1 MSSKKND
8 FFKDMSIDQYKNLGA
23 KVSENVEIM
32 SGNSFGNLG
41 FNNEVKMENIPG
53 SSLVNFTK
61 DILDN
66 IDLNDKKYILR
77 EKDFESLIED
87 EGIEGLSSSIY
98 EVGLINPVYIQKKE
112 NGKYRIISGYR
123 RTVAIKVGY
132 LNYGDDYSFDG
143 KAVIIPENY
152 SADDLEVFQ
161 INENTHR
168 EDLSILELAYRF
180 HVASEKRKVTID
192 ELGDEYNMSSRQV
205 KRIKGSLNYPVP
217 IKKHINELKLTKA
230 EEINKLIKILNLPE
244 EEMEDY
250 IMKVKDFSRDEM
262 RAELK
267 RIKSRE
273 EKPLIDT
280 KYSKK
285 MSSIKINEE
294 LTEEQFEEL
303 KKIITAKLSEFKK

>member
-1 MSSKKND
+1 MSSKKNNFD
-8 FFKDMSIDQYKNLGA
+8 FFKDISIDQYKNLGA
-23 KVSENVEIM
+23 KVAENVEMM
-32 SGNSFGNLG
+32 SGNGFG
-41 FNNEVKMENIPG
+41 EVKLENIPG
-53 SSLVNFTK
+53 SVLVNFTK

-66 IDLNDKKYILR
+66 IDLDDKKYILR
-77 EKDFESLIED
+77 EKNFEELAED
-87 EGIEGLSSSIY
+87 EGIEGLSTSIY

-123 RTVAIKVGY
+123 RTAAIKTGY

-143 KAVIIPENY
+143 KVVIIPENY

-180 HVASEKRKVTID
+180 HVASEKRKITID

-205 KRIKGSLNYPVP
+205 KRIKGSLNYPTP
-217 IKKHINELKLTKA
+217 IKRHINELKLAKA
-230 EEINKLIKILNLPE
+230 EEINKLVKVLNIPE
-244 EEMEDY
+244 EKMEEY
-250 IMKVKDFSRDEM
+250 IEKIKDLSRDEL

-267 RIKSRE
+267 RIKADK
-273 EKPLIDT
+273 EKPLMDT

-285 MSSIKINEE
+285 LSIIKINEN
-294 LTEEQFEEL
+294 LTEEQFEAI
-303 KKIITAKLSEFKK
+303 KKLVENKLFEFKK

>member
-8 FFKDMSIDQYKNLGA
+8 FFKDMSIDQYKDLGS
-23 KVSENVEIM
+23 KVSENVGIM
-32 SGNSFGNLG
+32 TGNPFGYS
-41 FNNEVKMENIPG
+41 EVKMENIPG

-77 EKDFESLIED
+77 EKNFDELQED
-87 EGIEGLSSSIY
+87 EGIEGLSASIY

-112 NGKYRIISGYR
+112 DNKYRIISGYR

-132 LNYGDDYSFDG
+132 INYGDEYSFDG
-143 KAVIIPENY
+143 KVVIIPENY

-180 HVASEKRKVTID
+180 HVASEKRKVSID

-217 IKKHINELKLTKA
+217 LKRYINEVKLAKA
-230 EEINKLIKILNLPE
+230 EEINKLIKALNLSE
-244 EEMEDY
+244 NEMEEY
-250 IMKVKDFSRDEM
+250 ILKIKDFSRDEM

-267 RIKSRE
+267 KIKSHE
-273 EKPLIDT
+273 EKPVLDT
-280 KYSKK
+280 KYT
-285 MSSIKINEE
+285 KIFYYKN
-294 LTEEQFEEL
+294 
-303 KKIITAKLSEFKK
+303 K

>member
-8 FFKDMSIDQYKNLGA
+8 FFKDISIDQYKNLGA
-23 KVSENVEIM
+23 KVTENVEMM
-32 SGNSFGNLG
+32 SGNGFGSLG
-41 FNNEVKMENIPG
+41 EVRLENIPG
-53 SSLVNFTK
+53 SVLVNFTK
-61 DILDN
+61 NILDN
-66 IDLNDKKYILR
+66 IDLSDKKYILR
-77 EKDFESLIED
+77 EKNFEELAED
-87 EGIEGLSSSIY
+87 EGIEGLSTSIY

-123 RTVAIKVGY
+123 RTAAIKLGY
-132 LNYGDDYSFDG
+132 INYGDDYSFDG
-143 KAVIIPENY
+143 KVVIIPENY

-205 KRIKGSLNYPVP
+205 KRIKGSLNYPTP
-217 IKKHINELKLTKA
+217 IKRHINELKLAKA
-230 EEINKLIKILNLPE
+230 EEINKLIKVLNIPE
-244 EEMEDY
+244 EKMEEY
-250 IMKVKDFSRDEM
+250 IEKIKDLSRDEL

-267 RIKSRE
+267 RVKADK
-273 EKPLIDT
+273 EKPLMDT

-285 MSSIKINEE
+285 LSTIKINEV
-294 LTEEQFEEL
+294 LTEEQFE
-303 KKIITAKLSEFKK
+303 IIKQLVAEKLSEFKK

>member
-1 MSSKKND
+1 MSSKKNNFD
-8 FFKDMSIDQYKNLGA
+8 FFKDISIDQYKNLGA
-23 KVSENVEIM
+23 KVAENVEMM
-32 SGNSFGNLG
+32 SGNGFG
-41 FNNEVKMENIPG
+41 EVKLENIPG
-53 SSLVNFTK
+53 SVLVNFTK

-66 IDLNDKKYILR
+66 IDLDDKKYILR
-77 EKDFESLIED
+77 EKNFEELAED
-87 EGIEGLSSSIY
+87 EGIEGLSTSIY

-123 RTVAIKVGY
+123 RTAAIKTGY

-143 KAVIIPENY
+143 KVIIIPENY

-205 KRIKGSLNYPVP
+205 KRIKGSLNYPTP
-217 IKKHINELKLTKA
+217 IKRHINELKLAKA
-230 EEINKLIKILNLPE
+230 EEINKLVKVLNIPE
-244 EEMEDY
+244 EKMEEY
-250 IMKVKDFSRDEM
+250 IEKIKDLSRDEL

-267 RIKSRE
+267 RIKADK
-273 EKPLIDT
+273 EKPLMDT

-285 MSSIKINEE
+285 LSIIKINEN
-294 LTEEQFEEL
+294 LTEEQFEAI
-303 KKIITAKLSEFKK
+303 KKLVENKLSEFKK

>member
-8 FFKDMSIDQYKNLGA
+8 FFKDISIDQYKNLGA
-23 KVSENVEIM
+23 KVTENVEMM
-32 SGNSFGNLG
+32 SGNGFGSLG
-41 FNNEVKMENIPG
+41 EVRLENIPG
-53 SSLVNFTK
+53 SVLVNFTK
-61 DILDN
+61 NILDN
-66 IDLNDKKYILR
+66 IDLTDKKYILR
-77 EKDFESLIED
+77 EKNFEELAED
-87 EGIEGLSSSIY
+87 EGIEGLSTSIY

-123 RTVAIKVGY
+123 RTAAIKLGY
-132 LNYGDDYSFDG
+132 INYGDDYSFDG
-143 KAVIIPENY
+143 KVVIIPENY

-205 KRIKGSLNYPVP
+205 KRIKGSLNYPTP
-217 IKKHINELKLTKA
+217 IKRHINELKLAKA
-230 EEINKLIKILNLPE
+230 EEINKLIKVLNIPE
-244 EEMEDY
+244 EKMEEY
-250 IMKVKDFSRDEM
+250 IEKIKDLSRDEL

-267 RIKSRE
+267 RVKADK
-273 EKPLIDT
+273 EKPLMDT

-285 MSSIKINEE
+285 LSTIKINEV
-294 LTEEQFEEL
+294 LTEEQFE
-303 KKIITAKLSEFKK
+303 IIKQLVAEKLSEFKK

>member
-8 FFKDMSIDQYKNLGA
+8 FFKDISIDQYKNLGA
-23 KVSENVEIM
+23 KVTENVEMM
-32 SGNSFGNLG
+32 SGNGFGSLG
-41 FNNEVKMENIPG
+41 EVRLENIPG
-53 SSLVNFTK
+53 SVLVNFTK
-61 DILDN
+61 NILDN
-66 IDLNDKKYILR
+66 IDLTDKKYILR
-77 EKDFESLIED
+77 EKNFEELAED
-87 EGIEGLSSSIY
+87 EGIEGLSTSIY

-123 RTVAIKVGY
+123 RTAAIKLGY
-132 LNYGDDYSFDG
+132 INYGDDYSFDG
-143 KAVIIPENY
+143 KVVIIPENY

-205 KRIKGSLNYPVP
+205 KRIKGSLNYPAP
-217 IKKHINELKLTKA
+217 IKRHINELKLAKA
-230 EEINKLIKILNLPE
+230 EEINKLIKVLNIPE
-244 EEMEDY
+244 EKMEEY
-250 IMKVKDFSRDEM
+250 IEKIKDLSRDEL

-267 RIKSRE
+267 RVKADK
-273 EKPLIDT
+273 EKPLMDT

-285 MSSIKINEE
+285 LSTIKINEV
-294 LTEEQFEEL
+294 LTEEQFE
-303 KKIITAKLSEFKK
+303 IIKQLVAEKLSEFKK

>member
-8 FFKDMSIDQYKNLGA
+8 FFKDISIDQYKNLGA
-23 KVSENVEIM
+23 KVTENVEM
-32 SGNSFGNLG
+32 MAENGFGSLNG
-41 FNNEVKMENIPG
+41 VKINNIPG
-53 SSLVNFTK
+53 ASLVNFTK
-61 DILDN
+61 TILDN

-77 EKDFESLIED
+77 EKDFKSLIED

-112 NGKYRIISGYR
+112 GGKYRIVSGYR
-123 RTVAIKVGY
+123 RTAAIKLGY
-132 LNYGDDYSFDG
+132 INYGDEYSFDG
-143 KAVIIPENY
+143 KVVIIPENY

-180 HVASEKRKVTID
+180 YVASEKRKVTIE

-205 KRIKGSLNYPVP
+205 KRIKGSLNYPTPV
-217 IKKHINELKLTKA
+217 KRHINELKLSKA
-230 EEINKLIKILNLPE
+230 EEINKLIKALNLPE
-244 EEMEDY
+244 EEMEEY
-250 IMKVKDFSRDEM
+250 ILKVQDWSRDEM

-267 RIKSRE
+267 KIKADE
-273 EKPLIDT
+273 QKPLVDT
-280 KYSKK
+280 KYARN
-285 MSSIKINEE
+285 SSNIKINEK

-303 KKIITAKLSEFKK
+303 KNMIIAKIQEFKK

>member
-1 MSSKKND
+1 MSSKKNNFD
-8 FFKDMSIDQYKNLGA
+8 FFKDISIDQYKNLGA
-23 KVSENVEIM
+23 KVAENVEMM
-32 SGNSFGNLG
+32 SGNGFG
-41 FNNEVKMENIPG
+41 EVKLENIPG
-53 SSLVNFTK
+53 SVLVNFTK

-66 IDLNDKKYILR
+66 IDLDDKKYILR
-77 EKDFESLIED
+77 EKNFEELAED
-87 EGIEGLSSSIY
+87 EGIEGLSTSIY

-123 RTVAIKVGY
+123 RTAAIKTGY

-143 KAVIIPENY
+143 KVVIIPENY

-180 HVASEKRKVTID
+180 YVASEKRKVTID

-205 KRIKGSLNYPVP
+205 KRIKGSLNYPTP
-217 IKKHINELKLTKA
+217 IKRHINELKLAKA
-230 EEINKLIKILNLPE
+230 EEINKLVKVLNIPE
-244 EEMEDY
+244 EKMEEY
-250 IMKVKDFSRDEM
+250 IEKIKDLSRDEL

-267 RIKSRE
+267 RIKADK
-273 EKPLIDT
+273 EKPLMDT

-285 MSSIKINEE
+285 LSIIKINEN
-294 LTEEQFEEL
+294 LTEEQFEAI
-303 KKIITAKLSEFKK
+303 KKLVENKLSEFKK

>member
-8 FFKDMSIDQYKNLGA
+8 FFKDISIDQYKNLGA
-23 KVSENVEIM
+23 KVTENVEMM
-32 SGNSFGNLG
+32 SGNGFGSFG
-41 FNNEVKMENIPG
+41 EVRLENIPG
-53 SSLVNFTK
+53 SILVNFTK
-61 DILDN
+61 NILDN
-66 IDLNDKKYILR
+66 IDLSDKKYILR
-77 EKDFESLIED
+77 EKNFEELAED
-87 EGIEGLSSSIY
+87 EGIEGLSTSIY

-123 RTVAIKVGY
+123 RTAAIKLGY
-132 LNYGDDYSFDG
+132 INYGDDYSFDG
-143 KAVIIPENY
+143 KVVIIPENY

-205 KRIKGSLNYPVP
+205 KRIKGSLNYPTP
-217 IKKHINELKLTKA
+217 IKRHINELKLAKA
-230 EEINKLIKILNLPE
+230 EEINKLIKVLNIPE
-244 EEMEDY
+244 EKMEEY
-250 IMKVKDFSRDEM
+250 IEKIKDLSRDEL

-267 RIKSRE
+267 RVKADK
-273 EKPLIDT
+273 EKPLMDT

-285 MSSIKINEE
+285 LSTIKINEV
-294 LTEEQFEEL
+294 LTEEQFE
-303 KKIITAKLSEFKK
+303 IIKQLVAEKLSEFKK

>member
-8 FFKDMSIDQYKNLGA
+8 FFKDISIDQYKNLGA
-23 KVSENVEIM
+23 KVTENVEMM
-32 SGNSFGNLG
+32 SGNGFGSLG
-41 FNNEVKMENIPG
+41 EVRLENIPG
-53 SSLVNFTK
+53 SVLVNFTK
-61 DILDN
+61 NILDN
-66 IDLNDKKYILR
+66 IDLTDKKYILR
-77 EKDFESLIED
+77 EKNFEELAED
-87 EGIEGLSSSIY
+87 EEIEGLSTSIY

-123 RTVAIKVGY
+123 RTAAIKLGY
-132 LNYGDDYSFDG
+132 INYGDDYSFDG
-143 KAVIIPENY
+143 KVVIIPENY

-205 KRIKGSLNYPVP
+205 KRIKGSLNYPAP
-217 IKKHINELKLTKA
+217 IKRHINELKLAKA
-230 EEINKLIKILNLPE
+230 EEINKLIKVLNIPE
-244 EEMEDY
+244 EKMEEY
-250 IMKVKDFSRDEM
+250 IEKIKDLSRDEL

-267 RIKSRE
+267 RVKADK
-273 EKPLIDT
+273 EKPLMDT

-285 MSSIKINEE
+285 LSTIKINEV
-294 LTEEQFEEL
+294 LTEEQFE
-303 KKIITAKLSEFKK
+303 IIKQLVAEKLSEFKK

>member
-1 MSSKKND
+1 MSSKKNNFD
-8 FFKDMSIDQYKNLGA
+8 FFKDISIDQYKNLGA
-23 KVSENVEIM
+23 KVAENVEMM
-32 SGNSFGNLG
+32 SGNGFGEAKL
-41 FNNEVKMENIPG
+41 ENIPG
-53 SSLVNFTK
+53 SVLVNFTK

-66 IDLNDKKYILR
+66 IDLDDKKYILR
-77 EKDFESLIED
+77 EKNFEELAED
-87 EGIEGLSSSIY
+87 EGIEGLSTSIY

-123 RTVAIKVGY
+123 RTAAIKTGY
-132 LNYGDDYSFDG
+132 LNYGDNYSFDG
-143 KAVIIPENY
+143 KVVIIPENY

-205 KRIKGSLNYPVP
+205 KRIKGSLNYPTP
-217 IKKHINELKLTKA
+217 IKRHINELKLAKA
-230 EEINKLIKILNLPE
+230 EEINKLVKVLNIPE
-244 EEMEDY
+244 EKMEEY
-250 IMKVKDFSRDEM
+250 IEKIKDLSRDEL

-267 RIKSRE
+267 RIKADK
-273 EKPLIDT
+273 EKPLMDT

-285 MSSIKINEE
+285 LSIIKINEN
-294 LTEEQFEEL
+294 LTEEQFEAI
-303 KKIITAKLSEFKK
+303 KKLVENKLSEFKK

>member
-8 FFKDMSIDQYKNLGA
+8 FFKDISIDQYKNLGA
-23 KVSENVEIM
+23 KVTENVEMM
-32 SGNSFGNLG
+32 SGNGFGSFG
-41 FNNEVKMENIPG
+41 EVRLENIPD
-53 SSLVNFTK
+53 SVLVNFTK
-61 DILDN
+61 NILDN
-66 IDLNDKKYILR
+66 IDLTDKKYILR
-77 EKDFESLIED
+77 EKNFEELAED
-87 EGIEGLSSSIY
+87 EGIEGLSTSIY

-123 RTVAIKVGY
+123 RTAAIKLGY
-132 LNYGDDYSFDG
+132 INYGDDYSFDG
-143 KAVIIPENY
+143 KVVIIPEDY

-205 KRIKGSLNYPVP
+205 KRIKGSLNYPAP
-217 IKKHINELKLTKA
+217 IKRHINELKLAKA
-230 EEINKLIKILNLPE
+230 EEINKLIKVLNIPE
-244 EEMEDY
+244 EKMEEY
-250 IMKVKDFSRDEM
+250 IEKIKDLSRDEL

-267 RIKSRE
+267 RVKADK
-273 EKPLIDT
+273 EKPLMDT

-285 MSSIKINEE
+285 LSTIKINEV
-294 LTEEQFEEL
+294 LTEEQFE
-303 KKIITAKLSEFKK
+303 IIKQLVAEKLSEFKK

>member
-1 MSSKKND
+1 MSSKKNNFD
-8 FFKDMSIDQYKNLGA
+8 FFKDISIDQYKNLGA
-23 KVSENVEIM
+23 KVAENVEMM
-32 SGNSFGNLG
+32 SGNGFG
-41 FNNEVKMENIPG
+41 EVKLENIPG
-53 SSLVNFTK
+53 SVLVNFTK

-66 IDLNDKKYILR
+66 IDLDDKKYILR
-77 EKDFESLIED
+77 EKNFEELAED
-87 EGIEGLSSSIY
+87 EGIEGLSTSIY

-123 RTVAIKVGY
+123 RTAAIKTGY

-143 KAVIIPENY
+143 KVVIIPENY

-205 KRIKGSLNYPVP
+205 KRIKGSLNYPTP
-217 IKKHINELKLTKA
+217 IKRHINELKLAKA
-230 EEINKLIKILNLPE
+230 EEINKLVKVLNIPE
-244 EEMEDY
+244 EKMEEY
-250 IMKVKDFSRDEM
+250 IEKIKDLSRDEL

-267 RIKSRE
+267 RIKADR
-273 EKPLIDT
+273 EKPLMDT

-285 MSSIKINEE
+285 LSIIKINEN
-294 LTEEQFEEL
+294 LTEEQFEAI
-303 KKIITAKLSEFKK
+303 KKLVENKLSEFKK